1 MDDLFDQL
9 LDWLRIP
16 SISTGGG
23 DPAEIERAAEWAAGH
38 VRRAGGEAQLVRIG
52 AGNPLVVGDL
62 KANRA
67 GAPTVLIYG
76 HYDVQGPGD
85 LSAWT
90 SPPFEPEVRDGRLY
104 ARGAGDD
111 KGNFWPLL
119 AAACDLAGA
128 GELPVDVRV
137 VVEGEEEAGSESIAE
152 WIRADERGADAAI
165 VFDSGMADDHT
176 PAITVGLRGLVMAH
190 IEVRTGVRDLHSG
203 IYGGSALNA
212 LHVLHRMIGAIVP
225 GPDGAIRDELLA
237 GVRPPAEAE
246 RISWERLPPGTQVL
260 SEVGGRPAYPG
271 AADEYYERNGAYPS
285 VEINQVVGGEP
296 RTVVP
301 ACAHAAVSIRL
312 APGQRAEEIRPVA
325 ERLLRDAAPADA
337 DVTIEWQLADPSL
350 FEPDLP
356 ALVLAAQ
363 ALERAT
369 GTPPALVRSGGS
381 IPVVA
386 EFAARGIPTIVSG
399 FTLPDDAFHAP
410 DESFLVANL
419 ELGAR
424 AGRELLLA
432 LAALER

>member
-1 MDDLFDQL
+1 MTDLFEQL
-9 LDWLRIP
+9 VEWLRIP

-23 DPAEIERAAEWAAGH
+23 DPAEIRRAAQWAADH
-38 VRRAGGEAQLVRIG
+38 VERAGGTAELVTIG
-52 AGNPLVVGDL
+52 DGNPLAIGDL
-62 KANRA
+62 KANRPD
-67 GAPTVLIYG
+67 APTVLIYG

-90 SPPFEPEVRDGRLY
+90 SPPFEPEVRDGRVY

-119 AAACDLAGA
+119 AAACNLAEA
-128 GELPVDVRV
+128 GELPVNVRV
-137 VVEGEEEAGSESIAE
+137 VVEGEEEAGSESIAA
-152 WIRADERGADAAI
+152 WIQADERLADAAI
-165 VFDSGMADDHT
+165 VFDSGMVDEQT
-176 PAITVGLRGLVMAH
+176 PAITVGLRGLAMAH
-190 IEVRTGVRDLHSG
+190 IEVRTAPRDLHSG
-203 IYGGSALNA
+203 IYGGSAMSA
-212 LHVLHRMIGAIVP
+212 LHVLLRMLAEVAPGA
-225 GPDGAIRDELLA
+225 DGSIRDELRA
-237 GVRPPAEAE
+237 GVLPPAEAE

-271 AADEYYERNGAYPS
+271 AAEEYYERNGADTA
-285 VEINQVVGGEP
+285 VEVNEVVSGEP

-301 ACAHAAVSIRL
+301 AVARGTVSVRL
-312 APGQRAEEIRPVA
+312 APGQRAAEIGPVL

-337 DVTIEWQLADPSL
+337 DVSILLHLADPSL

-356 ALVLAAQ
+356 ALVLAAE

-419 ELGAR
+419 ELGER
-424 AGRELLLA
+424 AGRELLQA
-432 LAALER
+432 LAQL

>member
-337 DVTIEWQLADPSL
+337 DVAIEWQLADPSL

-432 LAALER
+432 LAAL